1 MIIPP
6 HLFSSLD
13 LILPSFLANFLLDLV
28 QRMFS
33 SLAYHHSLLEVKL
46 GRKFLNLSYDHHR
59 CRLCK
64 ICCLRKKILLL
75 ATSLILLQRNRSFV
89 LLFLFLDLRNSC
101 RFQRNARSMR
111 EDPLG
116 CSCLG

>member
-28 QRMFS
+28 QHMFS
-33 SLAYHHSLLEVKL
+33 SLAYHHSLLEVRL

-75 ATSLILLQRNRSFV
+75 ATSLILLLHNRSFM
-89 LLFLFLDLRNSC
+89 LLFLFSDLRNSC
-101 RFQRNARSMR
+101 RTRRNVMSKQ
-111 EDPLG
+111 EDHLG
-116 CSCLG
+116 YSCLE